1 LGLDY
6 DENLLQTIAE
16 NGGGNYYYIES
27 ATQMAH
33 IFKQELNTLTDA
45 VADNIKCIFTGGAI
59 DSVIVYGYEAAGNK
73 KVIEVPLASLH
84 SGEKRS
90 LLMKIFITP
99 GKKSILDVGTIE
111 VVYTGNKKDGLSKV
125 TVPVSAEYTNDS
137 TVAEKSKNSSV
148 YAEALL
154 IEADQNHEKIVALYE
169 SGRKDEAKVDIEEM
183 GRTLANANQY
193 LKDTKIAKK
202 LEALN
207 MESNDMDAADQ
218 DINAKKSYLKSNK
231 QRLLYAKK
239 GMRAKYVIQS
249 GDNGGDVEQ
258 LQRKLQ
264 AQNLYSGPID
274 GKFSVQVESAV
285 KEYQKANG
293 IDSDGVAG
301 PSTLRSMSLY

>member
-1 LGLDY
+1 
-6 DENLLQTIAE
+6 
-16 NGGGNYYYIES
+16 
-27 ATQMAH
+27 
-33 IFKQELNTLTDA
+33 
-45 VADNIKCIFTGGAI
+45 
-59 DSVIVYGYEAAGNK
+59 
-73 KVIEVPLASLH
+73 
-84 SGEKRS
+84 
-90 LLMKIFITP
+90 
-99 GKKSILDVGTIE
+99 VGTIE